1 MNSIKTAFVSLILL
15 GVLYGMYQVLQAPP
29 VALDEDGYA
38 VTPQSSVEIISGEE
52 VDPVDLFANDET
64 VIVETPDEAPQ
75 LIASVGDEDEGQ
87 ISPPALTE
95 LEPGTDL
102 EAVDSTPSP
111 AFVGTESS
119 ENSSGGG
126 FVPPEQNADL
136 IAPTALA
143 SQAASS
149 GAFQPAGF
157 AESTPNAAA
166 TGGATQ
172 VASPLSQRS
181 QVELSDFEFES
192 RLNQAWTDAE
202 MLVDNQKFADAL
214 TQLSYFYGDSRLS
227 VEDEESL
234 LNWLDALAAKVIY
247 STEHQMLDA
256 YIVQSTDTL
265 SSIATAHGMTEDLLY
280 NINQTRFGVD
290 GKLYAGLELKVV
302 HGPFHAE
309 LDRSSKTLTLFSSNA
324 YAGRFNLSIASTA
337 PLSPGSYTVLTRTN
351 GLTSGDSSTSGY
363 SITLA
368 NGVELV
374 EMAAGGTPPA
384 DGIGLAMNDMFDVYS
399 ILSKESIITIVD

>member
-29 VALDEDGYA
+29 VHLDEEGYA
-38 VTPQSSVEIISGEE
+38 ITPPSSVEILPGEE
-52 VDPVDLFANDET
+52 IDPVDLFADDES
-64 VIVETPDEAPQ
+64 VIVEAPDEAPQ
-75 LIASVGDEDEGQ
+75 LIASAGDEEQ

-95 LEPGTDL
+95 LDPSTELEP
-102 EAVDSTPSP
+102 ADSTSKA
-111 AFVGTESS
+111 AFVGTQSTED
-119 ENSSGGG
+119 SSGGG
-126 FVPPEQNADL
+126 FVPPEQTADL
-136 IAPTALA
+136 IAPTPLA
-143 SQAASS
+143 SQEGSS

-157 AESTPNAAA
+157 AESTPQAPLARGAA
-166 TGGATQ
+166 Q
-172 VASPLSQRS
+172 VASPLPKRS
-181 QVELSDFEFES
+181 QVELTDFEFES

-202 MLVDNQKFADAL
+202 MLVDNQKFAEAL

-227 VEDEESL
+227 IEDEESL

-309 LDRSSKTLTLFSSNA
+309 LDRSSKTLTLFSSDA
-324 YAGRFNLSIASTA
+324 YAGRFDLSIASTA
-337 PLSPGSYTVLTRTN
+337 PLPLGSYTVLTRTN

-374 EMAAGGTPPA
+374 EMAAGGTPPT

-399 ILSKESIITIVD
+399 ILSQESIITIVD